1 MRFEKVCIEALA
13 YELPS
18 QVLTTA
24 SLESALGPL
33 YARLGVQPGWLEAV
47 TGIQQRRMWGPG
59 EDAVKASGLAC
70 QKALD
75 EAGIARAEVDV
86 LVSCSVY
93 KAHLEPSVACK
104 VHHDLGLR
112 AGALNFDVGNACL
125 GLMSGM
131 QVVANMIELGQARAG
146 LVVAGECS
154 REVTGNTIAR
164 LLEPDA
170 NMERYRE
177 NLATLT
183 LGSAAA
189 AVLLVDRS
197 LSVNGHRY
205 RGGVTLSASE
215 HAGLCYGDNRGMK
228 TDPTRLL
235 AEGVRLARKTWESFR
250 TEQGDTRA
258 YALHQVGKA
267 NHDTVCRALG
277 IDDRRALRIYPEIG
291 NVGAASVAIAA
302 GMSVERGHVGPGDGI
317 ALMGIGSGLN
327 VSMLRVDW

>member
-1 MRFEKVCIEALA
+1 MRFDKVCIEALS

-33 YARLGVQPGWLEAV
+33 YSRLGIQPGWLEAV
-47 TGIQQRRMWGPG
+47 TGIRERRMWGSG
-59 EDAVKASGLAC
+59 EDAELAATRAC
-70 QKALD
+70 QKALN
-75 EAGIARAEVDV
+75 EAGVARAQVDV

-93 KAHLEPSVACK
+93 KPHLEPSVACK

-131 QVVANMIELGQARAG
+131 QVVANMIELGQAKAG

-154 REVTGNTIAR
+154 REVTGNTIAK
-164 LLEPDA
+164 LIEPDA
-170 NMERYRE
+170 DMQRYRD

-197 LSVNGHRY
+197 LSVQGHRF
-205 RGGVTLSASE
+205 RGGVTMSASE
-215 HAGLCYGDNRGMK
+215 HAGLCYGDNRGMT

-235 AEGVRLARKTWESFR
+235 AEGVRLARKTWDRFSAEHRGAKAF
-250 TEQGDTRA
+250 
-258 YALHQVGKA
+258 ALHQVGKA
-267 NHDTVCRALG
+267 NHDTVCRALSLDERKA
-277 IDDRRALRIYPEIG
+277 IRIYPHIG

-302 GMSVERGHVGPGDGI
+302 GMSVEQGHVGAGESL
-317 ALMGIGSGLN
+317 AMMGIGSGLN
-327 VSMLRVDW
+327 VSMLQVDW